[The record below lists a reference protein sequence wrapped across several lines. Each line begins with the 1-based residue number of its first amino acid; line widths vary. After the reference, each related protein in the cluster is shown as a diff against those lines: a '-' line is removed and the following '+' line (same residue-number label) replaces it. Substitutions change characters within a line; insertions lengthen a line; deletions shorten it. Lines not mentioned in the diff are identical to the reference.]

1 MANLQK
7 SSIEAKKVLELI
19 ESEGHIM
26 IVGPKK
32 GKVLTGEV
40 KEKKPKRILEIGTY
54 VGYSAI
60 LMADVINSDAQIV
73 TLEFSSDNADIAREN
88 IKKTGFEDIIEIKV
102 GDAKKLIPTLTGS
115 FDFMFIDAAKEEY
128 LDYLKL
134 AEEKLETGTV
144 VVADNVKV
152 FKDNMTDYLEYVRES
167 GNYESKTI
175 DVGSDALEI
184 SVKI

>member
-7 SSIEAKKVLELI
+7 SSIEVKKVLEQI

-32 GKVLTGEV
+32 GKVLSKAV
-40 KEKKPKRILEIGTY
+40 KNKKPKRILEIGTY

-60 LMADVINSDAQIV
+60 LMAEAVGSNTQIV
-73 TLEFSSDNADIAREN
+73 SIEYSSDNADIAREN
-88 IKKTGFEDIIEIKV
+88 IKKAGFDKKVEIKV
-102 GDAKKLIPTLTGS
+102 GDAKKLIPTLMGS

-175 DVGSDALEI
+175 DVASDALEI